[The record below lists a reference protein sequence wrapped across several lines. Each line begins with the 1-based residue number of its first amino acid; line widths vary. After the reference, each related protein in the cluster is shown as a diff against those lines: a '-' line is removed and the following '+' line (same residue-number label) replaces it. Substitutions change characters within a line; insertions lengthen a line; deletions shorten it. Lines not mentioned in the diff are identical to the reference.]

1 MIKQQQELHADL
13 AMCQNPPI
21 NLTEVRTCKKEW
33 IAWINSYSNQ
43 ISDRVHIKNFVGG
56 GGGGGAS
63 YILPVTRE
71 GEGVN
76 DLPIVIAPG
85 GGGSA
90 AVEHHDLFNDIL
102 RPSSDIIL
110 TDEEQHIFLINA
122 QTALHPSIQDVMVE
136 GSQGYINTSM
146 VNISPSLRPGAG
158 GGWSAVTSEFD
169 QDGGAL

>member
-90 AVEHHDLFNDIL
+90 AVERHDLFNDIL

-110 TDEEQHIFLINA
+110 TDEEQHFFNQCSNCL
-122 QTALHPSIQDVMVE
+122 
-136 GSQGYINTSM
+136 TSFY
-146 VNISPSLRPGAG
+146 PGRYG
-158 GGWSAVTSEFD
+158 RRITRVH
-169 QDGGAL
+169 